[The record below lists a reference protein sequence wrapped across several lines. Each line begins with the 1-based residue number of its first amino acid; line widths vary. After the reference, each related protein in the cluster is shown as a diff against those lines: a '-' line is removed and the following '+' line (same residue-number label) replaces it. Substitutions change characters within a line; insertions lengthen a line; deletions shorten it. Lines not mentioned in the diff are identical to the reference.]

1 MNKKEYLVAV
11 REELAGLKSTEL
23 QKEMQK
29 LEIKVKLIT
38 FTKIEKVMTYLKEKS
53 ILLKLTVVR

>member
-1 MNKKEYLVAV
+1 MHLPNMNDA
-11 REELAGLKSTEL
+11 
-23 QKEMQK
+23 K
-29 LEIKVKLIT
+29 LEIKVKLII